1 MDGVNV
7 IVPDEEYYELQNRI
21 KELEGIIATQDK
33 ASRNQTKH
41 MSELE
46 NTIATAN
53 DTIDELQDQK
63 KELAGY
69 VSKLLKKLR
78 EQSVQTPHDPISPKD
93 PLEK

>member
-69 VSKLLKKLR
+69 VGKLLKKLR
-78 EQSVQTPHDPISPKD
+78 EQVPSHDAISPKD